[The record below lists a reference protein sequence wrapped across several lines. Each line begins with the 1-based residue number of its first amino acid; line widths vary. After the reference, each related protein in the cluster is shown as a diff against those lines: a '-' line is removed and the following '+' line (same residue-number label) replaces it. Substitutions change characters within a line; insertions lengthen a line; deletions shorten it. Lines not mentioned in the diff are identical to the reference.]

1 MLRLIYVIHLLAKFL
16 LEVLFV
22 YFLYY
27 LQSFQHPRVR
37 FHDSYFHLFMCNFR
51 ELGSWIPGTFH
62 SNTTVAHNCPITC
75 NSKEIQMHVVKPKS
89 PHAGS
94 NVHGRKNYSWCICY
108 SSVFYPSSERISKNA
123 FQKYKVYFMQ
133 LHFLIFQKIE
143 ILKFDKVCFLDFNY
157 ILFKVSSKRR
167 RIRKEKKGEIN
178 GLLSPVAEE
187 IKEA

>member
-37 FHDSYFHLFMCNFR
+37 LRNAFFICSCDFR

-75 NSKEIQMHVVKPKS
+75 NSKEIQMHVDKPKS

-108 SSVFYPSSERISKNA
+108 SSVFYPLSERISKHA
-123 FQKYKVYFMQ
+123 FQKYFMQ
-133 LHFLIFQKIE
+133 LQIHFSFIWNFEIRLSLLLGLQLHSFQSVFQEK
-143 ILKFDKVCFLDFNY
+143 KNPK
-157 ILFKVSSKRR
+157 
-167 RIRKEKKGEIN
+167 RKEGRN
-178 GLLSPVAEE
+178 
-187 IKEA
+187 